1 MTVFIE
7 PKLLK
12 RYGLFEVNHSKE
24 IFEIGYNE
32 AVQVFSKLKETDV

>member
-32 AVQVFSKLKETDV
+32 AVQVFSRLKKPEV